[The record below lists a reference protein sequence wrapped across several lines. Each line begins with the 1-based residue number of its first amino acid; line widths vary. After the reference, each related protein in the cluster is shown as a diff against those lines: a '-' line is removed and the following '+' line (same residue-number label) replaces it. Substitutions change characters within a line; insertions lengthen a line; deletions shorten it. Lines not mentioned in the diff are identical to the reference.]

1 MDTQRYRVLIVDD
14 SPTMQ
19 MVLTQIL
26 AQDPQLD
33 VVGTALDPHQA
44 RAAIKE
50 LDPDVIT
57 LDVEMPN
64 MNGLDFL
71 ERLMRLRPMPVVMV
85 SSLTLRGAETSLRAL
100 ELGAFDCV
108 GKPALNDPQAAE
120 DLCGVIRV
128 AARRKQNMRPPA
140 AAAPAPL
147 RKVALTCD
155 PAEDRLIAIGASTG
169 GVEALIS
176 VLDAF
181 PERCPPTVITQ
192 HMPALFT
199 KPFAARLDRLC
210 APRVQEAWH
219 GAPVE
224 PGTIYVAPGGKA
236 HLTVRGKP
244 GALRCHLVESELVN
258 GHRPSVDVLFSSVAA
273 ATGAHSAG
281 IILTGMGQD
290 GARGLL
296 AMRQS
301 GAITLGQSEDSCV
314 VYGMPKVAFTIG
326 AVQKQSSL
334 QNIAGDLFAALKETR

>member
-314 VYGMPKVAFTIG
+314 VYGMPMLITPTNPF
-326 AVQKQSSL
+326 
-334 QNIAGDLFAALKETR
+334 F